1 MASTAGGAGSISA
14 AVAAAAVRSAG
25 LVRGG
30 GGGSGSGYRRASRFV
45 YVHMQPR
52 PVNMAESRE
61 VLRLLK
67 RFGEVVMFRHLKVSL
82 IFLHVCAGKGNRR
95 REARSL
101 VDRPSRSFWRGLF
114 LCGLVIDVEFGWVSY
129 LGVLRG
135 FAVTM
140 TS

>member
-82 IFLHVCAGKGNRR
+82 VFCTCAPVGGIDGERLGPWLIDPLVLFGAVCFCVA
-95 REARSL
+95 
-101 VDRPSRSFWRGLF
+101 W
-114 LCGLVIDVEFGWVSY
+114 
-129 LGVLRG
+129 
-135 FAVTM
+135 
-140 TS
+140 